1 MITKLSNELLKFY
14 NNINSKNIT
23 DSKLS
28 YTTIVNRLRLDNE
41 FIEMEDLENLLQ
53 KEIHLDNDIIIEKNI
68 IEYICDF
75 FKFISKK
82 NLIESEE
89 CAKCIYAILDKENV
103 QIDVNE
109 FISYLQKEIYQLEL
123 SENLKDN
130 IDKAYYYGISI
141 VDIKKEDLPI
151 FENIVKEI
159 DNIQLFIFDD
169 KKLVIINK
177 NDKKEKINSYELY
190 NKSRDD
196 YYNKNYEECINKLS
210 MIMKN
215 DKIKVNIC
223 GKLGLC
229 YMMLKKYN
237 VAIDYLTFATY
248 LNENNNPKY
257 DYSDLIFDLQNN
269 IMSSDKK
276 TRFKMLE
283 DEFYDDMN
291 NYFNI
296 TQINDII
303 LSVNNGTTIEE
314 ACKLMGLTEEQI
326 NLVYLIYARECYFYS
341 DYYNGDKYIKYVQKK
356 ENRTD
361 YVNSVLNMLIVN
373 KYYYKN
379 RKRNENNIKILKL
392 SNI

>member
-269 IMSSDKK
+269 IVSNDKK
-276 TRFKMLE
+276 TKFKMLE